1 MTMLHHGKTN
11 SGHVGSTQLGS
22 STPCGLLTRFGSFR
36 LHLFASIGHAL
47 AEQRFGSYERVK
59 KWLDEWFAAK
69 GENFYWR
76 GIHKLPERWEKCV
89 TNNGATLNKS
99 LFIILPNLTC
109 FFLGKKSSFHTCT
122 SGISENN
129 V

>member
-1 MTMLHHGKTN
+1 M
-11 SGHVGSTQLGS
+11 
-22 STPCGLLTRFGSFR
+22 
-36 LHLFASIGHAL
+36 GHAL

-89 TNNGATLNKS
+89 TSNGATLNKS
-99 LFIILPNLTC
+99 LFIILPNLTS
-109 FFLGKKSSFHTCT
+109 FFWEKNRHFILVHLVYRRTMF
-122 SGISENN
+122 EVN
-129 V
+129 